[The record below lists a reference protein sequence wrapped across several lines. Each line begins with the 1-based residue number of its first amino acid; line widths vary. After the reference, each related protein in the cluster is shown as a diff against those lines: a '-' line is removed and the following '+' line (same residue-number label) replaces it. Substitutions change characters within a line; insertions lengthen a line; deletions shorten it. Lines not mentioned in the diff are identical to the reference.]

1 MKDDDYLNSRYSRF
15 VALPTI
21 GKLGMKKIRK
31 SKAVVIGAGGL
42 GSVTTTQL
50 VALGIGSLRLI
61 DGDIVELSNLQRQL
75 LYRENDVGEPKVE
88 AAKRFLEELNP
99 DVKIEIIH
107 ENVSEKNVKKV
118 IDSVDFVVDALD
130 KFTPRY
136 IVNRECLEENIP
148 YLFGAVS
155 GLSGNAMTVTRESV
169 CIECVFKEV
178 DDSKLPSNLETG
190 IHPAIIQIIGCL
202 QVSEATK
209 IMTGEEPAL
218 LNKLQF
224 CDLGSMQFDAL
235 EVKPRDDCFC
245 SRYKE

>member
-1 MKDDDYLNSRYSRF
+1 MKDEYLKSRYSRF

-21 GKLGMKKIRK
+21 GKQGMKNIRK
-31 SKAVVIGAGGL
+31 AKAVIIGAGGL
-42 GSVTTTQL
+42 GSVTATQL

-75 LYRENDVGEPKVE
+75 LYREKDIGVPKVI
-88 AAKRFLEELNP
+88 AAKKFLEELNP
-99 DVKIEIIH
+99 DVEIEIIQDK
-107 ENVSEKNVKKV
+107 VSKKNVKDI

-130 KFTPRY
+130 KFAPRY
-136 IVNRECLEENIP
+136 IVNRECLKNDIP

-155 GLSGNAMTVTRESV
+155 GLSGNAMTVTRDSV
-169 CIECVFKEV
+169 CIECVFKDV

-202 QVSEATK
+202 QVSEATN
-209 IMTGEEPAL
+209 IMTGKEPSL
-218 LNKLQF
+218 TNKLLF

-235 EVKPRDDCFC
+235 EVKPRKDCFC
-245 SRYKE
+245 SKYKK